1 MNTDAELLSRTIA
14 GDSGAFAE
22 LYNRYKSELYC
33 YARAILRDRA
43 LAEDVIHDTFIQLF
57 KAGHTIHSPGLF
69 ASGCM
74 SLSADCLS
82 TLFIG
87 TNILNR
93 WMMTNPVMGL
103 LPLML

>member
-57 KAGHTIHSPGLF
+57 KAGHTIHSPGGSSQVAVCRCPPIVF
-69 ASGCM
+69 QH
-74 SLSADCLS
+74 SLSEP
-82 TLFIG
+82 TF
-87 TNILNR
+87 
-93 WMMTNPVMGL
+93 
-103 LPLML
+103 